1 MSVGGKKIPIH
12 IRLTNIENPGDIQE
26 FKSIHCAMKK
36 CKKSFQTIKNY
47 IKNKMIVNGFMW
59 EAVTS
64 LNECNSNNE
73 TIEINPINENIE
85 INPINENI
93 EIISINENIEIIP
106 INEHI
111 ELNSI
116 NKKASMIL
124 SEEYVVYPCD
134 SVKEVFD
141 TNDLTNEISYNEIIE
156 ELSHI
161 EHRIEHPIYDQNM
174 HHKAKQRDQCK
185 CILM

>member
-47 IKNKMIVNGFMW
+47 ITNKMIVNGFMW

-64 LNECNSNNE
+64 LNNSN
-73 TIEINPINENIE
+73 IESSSINENIE
-85 INPINENI
+85 IN
-93 EIISINENIEIIP
+93 SINENIEINSF
-106 INEHI
+106 NEN
-111 ELNSI
+111 ESI
-116 NKKASMIL
+116 IL
-124 SEEYVVYPCD
+124 SEEYVVYPSE

-141 TNDLTNEISYNEIIE
+141 TNELTNELNYTENIE

-161 EHRIEHPIYDQNM
+161 NHPIDHPIYHQNE
-174 HHKAKQRDQCK
+174 HHKLKHRDQCN

>member
-47 IKNKMIVNGFMW
+47 ITNKMIVNGFMW
-59 EAVTS
+59 EAVKS
-64 LNECNSNNE
+64 LNESN
-73 TIEINPINENIE
+73 
-85 INPINENI
+85 
-93 EIISINENIEIIP
+93 SINENIEIDS
-106 INEHI
+106 INEN
-111 ELNSI
+111 ESI
-116 NKKASMIL
+116 IL
-124 SEEYVVYPCD
+124 SEEYVVYPSE

-141 TNDLTNEISYNEIIE
+141 TNELTNELNYTEHIE

-161 EHRIEHPIYDQNM
+161 EHHIDHPIYHQNEN
-174 HHKAKQRDQCK
+174 HKVKHRDQCN